1 VKISKTY
8 RPELLVSKG
17 KEAHPLLTDPYLDV
31 KNERLVATNGHGLV
45 SLPVSVDKDESSRYL
60 ACSLLKA
67 ARALGEDDEPAEIK
81 NEKVVKYGVLWPT
94 AQERTFPDVKKLW
107 PTFGRGSEGT
117 VTFALNPGLL
127 HAIANAMG
135 VDAVCLTVELAA
147 TEENPSPIV
156 VQPVFKKALEV
167 GLLMPMRADGAGV
180 PILAPDQ
187 VCRTCGRLLAAGASC
202 PKCTTEDGA
211 PAGSVA
217 EAVGRVRSAL
227 AELQEKHPG
236 AKVSVHFAPGVKTD
250 PPPLPWKQVEDD
262 LLVALVAGGKYGIS
276 RLADGGHTAAWQPE
290 KGRGKILAI
299 AKPLDDCR
307 DACWKHHLERI
318 ADEKLPPEMKKAELK
333 GDAVA
338 HKKGRRR
345 A

>member
-250 PPPLPWKQVEDD
+250 PPRGSRSRTTCWWPSSP
-262 LLVALVAGGKYGIS
+262 AGSTAS
-276 RLADGGHTAAWQPE
+276 RGSRTAATPP
-290 KGRGKILAI
+290 RGS
-299 AKPLDDCR
+299 
-307 DACWKHHLERI
+307 
-318 ADEKLPPEMKKAELK
+318 
-333 GDAVA
+333 
-338 HKKGRRR
+338 RRR
-345 A
+345 AAGRYSRSRSPSTTAGTRAGSTTSSASPTRSSRPR